1 MRGNSLLSRFIRL
14 FKAKSND
21 LLDAV
26 EDPGSTARQEVRELQ
41 AEIARTEEA
50 TAAVIAEQTL
60 AQNKRDA
67 CVTKSREWSGK
78 AQAAM
83 SRGDENLAT
92 KAIEYAEREQRQ
104 ADLLTASLDHLAPR
118 VTQLKARLVEL
129 RRKKED
135 AESEVGVLDA
145 RARAAQASM
154 RAARVLG
161 SVGDSHVNFDGV
173 RNKVDRLEAQAD
185 AMGQIAAD
193 KADSTIEG
201 EFTELSALPL
211 SERIA
216 ALASRQGVAPALTA
230 EG

>member
-50 TAAVIAEQTL
+50 TAAVVAEQTL

-67 CVTKSREWSGK
+67 CLAKSREWSGK

-83 SRGDENLAT
+83 TRGDEALAT

-104 ADLLTASLDHLAPR
+104 AGLLTSSLDHLAPR

-173 RNKVDRLEAQAD
+173 RNKVDRLEARAD

-193 KADSTIEG
+193 KADSTIDG
-201 EFTELSALPL
+201 EFTELSALSL

-216 ALASRQGVAPALTA
+216 ALASRQGVAPALSS